1 MRHAQQTEL
10 DFPVTHSW
18 GGRREGAGRRK
29 RSSGVAHARRAAVS
43 QHDPRLVTLKC
54 VAGLPNLRTRRS
66 GRVIACS
73 IADAHKRRFR
83 VVHYSI
89 QSNHIHLIVEAMD
102 AASLTSGMR
111 GLVSRIAKGLN
122 KLWSRRGGVFA
133 TRFHDVVL
141 RSLRQVRNA
150 LRYVLNNHLKHG
162 ARRGRPGEFV
172 EPDRYSSAGYFD
184 GWVDRGCDWPPD
196 VPGATVASGGWK
208 LSVGWMQHYPLIGV
222 TEAPGAAA
230 ALAG

>member
-1 MRHAQQTEL
+1 MRSTLQTEL
-10 DFPVTHSW
+10 DFPVVHSW
-18 GGRREGAGRRK
+18 GGRREGAGRR
-29 RSSGVAHARRAAVS
+29 RRRGGVAHAKREAVS

-54 VAGLPNLRTRRS
+54 VAGLPSLRTRRFA
-66 GRVIACS
+66 RVIACS
-73 IADAHKRRFR
+73 IAGAHKRRFR

-102 AASLTSGMR
+102 AAALTGGMR

-122 KLWSRRGGVFA
+122 KLWERRGGVFA
-133 TRFHDVVL
+133 SRFHDVVL

-172 EPDRYSSAGYFD
+172 EPDRYSSADYFD
-184 GWVDRGCDWPPD
+184 GWADRAYEFSAG
-196 VPGATVASGGWK
+196 VPGCRGRRSRWAGG
-208 LSVGWMQHYPLIGV
+208 S
-222 TEAPGAAA
+222 
-230 ALAG
+230 